1 MGFLDIFRTKAPQ
14 PQQPYFVL
22 KYTGSSLIM
31 IPGNS
36 QAYYQEGWLNN
47 STIYAIVR
55 KVAEKAAQVPHY
67 QFDTR
72 KAKNSEL
79 TEYKALRSNYDPKAQ
94 LEAKRL
100 AKKAFDEITNT
111 NDPINLL
118 LANPNPGMTYSQF
131 TEFVLI
137 NKMIYGGCPV
147 YANKGVV
154 GNDVLALY
162 PFNSHWLQIEP
173 DQTLM
178 KIKRARLLVDYTGFD
193 MKVDCLF
200 MVKYVDPEIKIDGTH
215 LFGHS
220 PIQSGLREVQK
231 DNETTKASLFL
242 MQNKGISGF
251 FKPQDVETSRAMQA
265 APGGPSAIRQ
275 SLDDLL
281 KRNEGATDKPFT
293 PLAVEYVSFG
303 MDAQALQLVEQ
314 AIANEEKLANL
325 YDFPH
330 PLLNG
335 KAATMDNVKSAT
347 KYLVT
352 NTISGHIKS
361 LEEMWQFVCIAS
373 GKPERMVVFDIMSM
387 PELQED
393 IQRYADWMAK
403 SGLFTTN
410 ESREALKY
418 ERNPEPM
425 ADQILVAGNL
435 MPLSDLGGESGTL

>member
-14 PQQPYFVL
+14 QQQPYFVL

-47 STIYAIVR
+47 STIYAILR

-72 KAKNSEL
+72 KAKHL
-79 TEYKALRSNYDPKAQ
+79 IPEYKALRSNYDPKAQ
-94 LEAKRL
+94 MEAKRL

-118 LANPNPGMTYSQF
+118 LANPNPGMTYTQF

-147 YANKGVV
+147 YANKGLV
-154 GNDVLALY
+154 GNDILALY

-178 KIKRARLLVDYTGFD
+178 KIERARLLVDYTGFD

-200 MVKYVDPEIKIDGTH
+200 MLKYVDPEIKIDGTH

-220 PIQSGLREVQK
+220 PLRSGLREVQK

-265 APGGPSAIRQ
+265 APGGADAIRK

-281 KRNEGATDKPFT
+281 KRNEGANDKPFT

-303 MDAQALQLVEQ
+303 MDAEALQLVEQ

-330 PLLNG
+330 ALLNG
-335 KAATMDNVKSAT
+335 QAATLDNIKSST

-361 LEEMWQFVCIAS
+361 LEEMWQFVCINS